1 MIKSFEII
9 KLELINKG
17 FEYINPKNNSDISIL
32 TLSKKINT
40 VGNLIVK
47 FYEQPKSFLTVVLKN
62 ENGKNLILKANGNER
77 QIINKVLNEVDKI
90 STAFFKVFENV
101 FVFYGDFS
109 EKVSSADIDFIELG
123 LTDDNA
129 VKVFLNELAKID
141 KKNIR
146 INTSNA
152 EIVKLINTWYLIE
165 KGLNKNYIIEWKN
178 KNLKN
183 NDFKNISNFLI
194 ENLESNIKLED
205 NIIILNEYD
214 DFINLVNNF
223 NSFVAFLWLGI
234 KINTRII
241 DKYEI
246 FLNEKEKIISPDSD
260 LVLIKEQDVWDMAG
274 VIIFNIP
281 IRIHMTSKKYPTIF
295 IDNIRLQWV
304 DWSGWGFELYID
316 GEINDNKIKSN
327 KKRYFDEIN
336 VGSDADSYHNDINKY
351 ALKLID
357 LFTSNGFDNFLF
369 LIEKHL
375 ERYENNLSQ
384 LLLDYLV
391 ESPATTKEKFLS

>member
-1 MIKSFEII
+1 M
-9 KLELINKG
+9 
-17 FEYINPKNNSDISIL
+17 
-32 TLSKKINT
+32 
-40 VGNLIVK
+40 
-47 FYEQPKSFLTVVLKN
+47 
-62 ENGKNLILKANGNER
+62 
-77 QIINKVLNEVDKI
+77 
-90 STAFFKVFENV
+90 
-101 FVFYGDFS
+101 
-109 EKVSSADIDFIELG
+109 
-123 LTDDNA
+123 
-129 VKVFLNELAKID
+129 
-141 KKNIR
+141 
-146 INTSNA
+146 
-152 EIVKLINTWYLIE
+152 
-165 KGLNKNYIIEWKN
+165 
-178 KNLKN
+178 
-183 NDFKNISNFLI
+183 
-194 ENLESNIKLED
+194 
-205 NIIILNEYD
+205 
-214 DFINLVNNF
+214 
-223 NSFVAFLWLGI
+223 GI

>member
-223 NSFVAFLWLGI
+223 NSFVAFL
-234 KINTRII
+234 
-241 DKYEI
+241 
-246 FLNEKEKIISPDSD
+246 
-260 LVLIKEQDVWDMAG
+260 
-274 VIIFNIP
+274 
-281 IRIHMTSKKYPTIF
+281 
-295 IDNIRLQWV
+295 
-304 DWSGWGFELYID
+304 
-316 GEINDNKIKSN
+316 
-327 KKRYFDEIN
+327 
-336 VGSDADSYHNDINKY
+336 
-351 ALKLID
+351 
-357 LFTSNGFDNFLF
+357 
-369 LIEKHL
+369 
-375 ERYENNLSQ
+375 
-384 LLLDYLV
+384 
-391 ESPATTKEKFLS
+391 

>member
-17 FEYINPKNNSDISIL
+17 FEYFNCQNNSDTSIL

-223 NSFVAFLWLGI
+223 NSFVAFL
-234 KINTRII
+234 
-241 DKYEI
+241 
-246 FLNEKEKIISPDSD
+246 
-260 LVLIKEQDVWDMAG
+260 
-274 VIIFNIP
+274 
-281 IRIHMTSKKYPTIF
+281 
-295 IDNIRLQWV
+295 
-304 DWSGWGFELYID
+304 
-316 GEINDNKIKSN
+316 
-327 KKRYFDEIN
+327 
-336 VGSDADSYHNDINKY
+336 
-351 ALKLID
+351 
-357 LFTSNGFDNFLF
+357 
-369 LIEKHL
+369 
-375 ERYENNLSQ
+375 
-384 LLLDYLV
+384 
-391 ESPATTKEKFLS
+391 